1 MVTGINRESAD
12 EVRAAM
18 DHVLDA
24 EREAQEEI
32 AKARERALEIMR
44 DARASVQKVEER
56 ARHWRGRIHRACE
69 RRAQAEADRLRRE
82 AGLVAADA
90 PTATAESE
98 LVKAACDRLAA
109 LLTEPR

>member
-12 EVRAAM
+12 GVRAAM
-18 DHVLDA
+18 DQVLAA

-32 AKARERALEIMR
+32 ARARERAREYMR
-44 DARASVQKVEER
+44 DARASVQKVEQR

-82 AGLVAADA
+82 AGLIAADA

-98 LVKAACDRLAA
+98 LVEAACERLAA

>member
-18 DHVLDA
+18 DQVLAA

-32 AKARERALEIMR
+32 ARAEERARDIMR
-44 DARASVQKVEER
+44 DARASVQQVEER

-69 RRAQAEADRLRRE
+69 QRARAEADRLRRE
-82 AGLVAADA
+82 AGLIAAHA
-90 PTATAESE
+90 PTATAESA
-98 LVKAACDRLAA
+98 LVQAACERVAA